1 MPRAEAR
8 PTSTEFTLAKQD
20 KKSGSAPNALELL
33 KADHD
38 KVKHLFRE
46 FDSLKGSD
54 EDDERKSE
62 LVDEICYELT
72 LHTMLEEEIFYPAVR
87 AAIDD
92 DDMMDEADIEHAGAR
107 ELISQ
112 LEVMY
117 PGDDHFDATVTVL
130 GEEIAHHI
138 DKEESDMFDAVR
150 GAGIDLDEL
159 GEQINA
165 RKEELDE
172 DLSSPASS
180 VDAMTPHDGARRAP
194 RPPN

>member
-1 MPRAEAR
+1 M
-8 PTSTEFTLAKQD
+8 STPGKQ
-20 KKSGSAPNALELL
+20 KSGSAIDALDLL
-33 KADHD
+33 KADHE
-38 KVKHLFRE
+38 KVKSLFRE
-46 FDSLKGSD
+46 FDSIKDDDDDD
-54 EDDERKSE
+54 EDERKSE

-72 LHTMLEEEIFYPAVR
+72 LHTMIEEEIFYPVVR

-130 GEEIAHHI
+130 GEEVSHHI
-138 DKEESDMFDAVR
+138 DKEESDIFAAAR
-150 GAGIDLDEL
+150 SAGIDLEGL
-159 GEQINA
+159 AEQLST

-172 DLSSPASS
+172 DLSAPA
-180 VDAMTPHDGARRAP
+180 TPIDGLEGHDGSRRAP
-194 RPPN
+194 RAPN

>member
-1 MPRAEAR
+1 MSNPGKPR
-8 PTSTEFTLAKQD
+8 
-20 KKSGSAPNALELL
+20 SGAAPDALELL

-38 KVKHLFRE
+38 KVKSLFRE
-46 FDSLKGSD
+46 FESLKGNDD
-54 EDDERKSE
+54 EDERKSE

-72 LHTMLEEEIFYPAVR
+72 VHTMLEEEIFYPVVR
-87 AAIDD
+87 SAIDD
-92 DDMMDEADIEHAGAR
+92 DDMMDEADVEHAGAR

-138 DKEESDMFDAVR
+138 DKEENDMFEAAR
-150 GAGIDLDEL
+150 AAGIDLDDL
-159 GEQINA
+159 GEQLSA

-172 DLSSPASS
+172 DLSSPPSS
-180 VDAMTPHDGARRAP
+180 IDAMEPHDGARRSP

>member
-1 MPRAEAR
+1 MSKP
-8 PTSTEFTLAKQD
+8 AKPKNGATPD
-20 KKSGSAPNALELL
+20 ALELL

-38 KVKHLFRE
+38 KVKSLFRE
-46 FDSLKGSD
+46 FESLKGIED
-54 EDDERKSE
+54 EDERKSE

-72 LHTMLEEEIFYPAVR
+72 VHSMIEEEIFYPLVR
-87 AAIDD
+87 SVIDD

-150 GAGIDLDEL
+150 TAGIDLDDL
-159 GEQINA
+159 GELLAA
-165 RKEELDE
+165 RKDALDE
-172 DLSSPASS
+172 DLSSPPSS
-180 VDAMTPHDGARRAP
+180 IDAMQPHEGARRAP
-194 RPPN
+194 RAPN

>member
-1 MPRAEAR
+1 M
-8 PTSTEFTLAKQD
+8 D
-20 KKSGSAPNALELL
+20 KSHKKPASPPDALELL

-38 KVKHLFRE
+38 KVKRLFRE
-46 FDSLKGSD
+46 FDNLRGSD
-54 EDDERKSE
+54 DDDERKGE

-72 LHTMLEEEIFYPAVR
+72 VHTMVEDEIFYPVLR
-87 AAIDD
+87 SIIEDD
-92 DDMMDEADIEHAGAR
+92 DLMDEADVEHAGAR

-117 PGDDHFDATVTVL
+117 PGDDHYDATVTVL

-138 DKEESDMFDAVR
+138 EKEETDMFDAAR
-150 GAGIDLDEL
+150 RAGIDLDDL
-159 GEQINA
+159 GEQLAA

-172 DLSSPASS
+172 DLSSPATSI
-180 VDAMTPHDGARRAP
+180 DAVEPRENARRMP